1 MLVALVLIVA
11 RIVLSFVDIRISLVR
26 KNDGLSYR
34 VCTHRRDIDADRT
47 GRIESRSLL
56 LAGVIVADAVLAFVG
71 IQGSELVNA
80 RYIYSALPIVA
91 VFMIWCMMKLV
102 PVITRKRCAVVTAV
116 ICLALCAGSIA
127 VKGVDWQYRGY
138 SDWSTAL
145 EEMKGQDCIILCHG
159 DGKWNNVYAGMNVF
173 SQMGRCR
180 YVYEDDIDSIADL
193 VKDCGDEIYVAVIN
207 DPKFEKKKIHKM
219 TEKIAEITKYTKK
232 SIEYRFS
239 GIRIYKFKA
248 GETK

>member
-1 MLVALVLIVA
+1 
-11 RIVLSFVDIRISLVR
+11 
-26 KNDGLSYR
+26 
-34 VCTHRRDIDADRT
+34 
-47 GRIESRSLL
+47 
-56 LAGVIVADAVLAFVG
+56 
-71 IQGSELVNA
+71 
-80 RYIYSALPIVA
+80 
-91 VFMIWCMMKLV
+91 
-102 PVITRKRCAVVTAV
+102 
-116 ICLALCAGSIA
+116 
-127 VKGVDWQYRGY
+127 
-138 SDWSTAL
+138 
-145 EEMKGQDCIILCHG
+145 MKGQDCIILCHG

-207 DPKFEKKKIHKM
+207 DPKIEKKKIHKM

-248 GETK
+248 GEKNEKS

>member
-1 MLVALVLIVA
+1 
-11 RIVLSFVDIRISLVR
+11 
-26 KNDGLSYR
+26 
-34 VCTHRRDIDADRT
+34 
-47 GRIESRSLL
+47 
-56 LAGVIVADAVLAFVG
+56 VADAVLAFVG

-207 DPKFEKKKIHKM
+207 DPKIEKKKIHKM